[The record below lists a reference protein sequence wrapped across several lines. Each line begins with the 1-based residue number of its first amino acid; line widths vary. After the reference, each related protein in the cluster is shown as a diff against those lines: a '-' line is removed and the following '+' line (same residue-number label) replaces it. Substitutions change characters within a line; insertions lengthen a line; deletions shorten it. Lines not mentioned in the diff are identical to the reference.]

1 MGYLAIFLIHL
12 AFLEVPTCRPT
23 QTWSPVIPPS
33 NLKQIHI
40 VHGQSTICPT
50 KDIEKAFIAILVGCY
65 CSIFLLGLLWNFSHT
80 NSPCGSAPAESPQD
94 LRVHLVV
101 ASPADGP
108 PMMPGLLLVGGLE
121 HVWILTFHIL
131 GILIAT
137 DEHMFQRGSNHQ
149 PGSFIRFY
157 QTLLQSNWA

>member
-1 MGYLAIFLIHL
+1 MEFFPHEL
-12 AFLEVPTCRPT
+12 
-23 QTWSPVIPPS
+23 PVW
-33 NLKQIHI
+33 
-40 VHGQSTICPT
+40 ICPSG
-50 KDIEKAFIAILVGCY
+50 IAPG
-65 CSIFLLGLLWNFSHT
+65 
-80 NSPCGSAPAESPQD
+80 PESPPG
-94 LRVHLVV
+94 V

-121 HVWILTFHIL
+121 HGWILTFHIL

-149 PGSFIRFY
+149 PGSCIRFY